1 MKTGWTILN
10 NKWYYLNEDGTMATG
25 WIYLN
30 YKRYWAEQSG
40 EIVINDWR
48 NINNNWYYFN
58 SSGEAVRGWNW
69 INNAM
74 YYCRNMEN
82 QGVYGWAKQNGT
94 IANTGDII
102 DDSNNFDTHLIK
114 NVEWGAVCYLAES
127 KYGINKEI
135 TGNTSLISAKGGISS
150 TTTGNET
157 GIYDMAG
164 QNAEFVS
171 AYYSWDENNSNV
183 NKYTNATKFDKK
195 YVDILWQFI

>member
-10 NKWYYLNEDGTMATG
+10 NKWCYLNEDGTMATG

-74 YYCRNMEN
+74 YYFYPTKTGEN
-82 QGVYGWAKQNGT
+82 PECSMAH
-94 IANTGDII
+94 DIYI
-102 DDSNNFDTHLIK
+102 DGF
-114 NVEWGAVCYLAES
+114 
-127 KYGINKEI
+127 
-135 TGNTSLISAKGGISS
+135 
-150 TTTGNET
+150 
-157 GIYDMAG
+157 
-164 QNAEFVS
+164 
-171 AYYSWDENNSNV
+171 
-183 NKYTNATKFDKK
+183 
-195 YVDILWQFI
+195 YVDTEGRRM